1 MKKLIS
7 AILISAIFAVATPA
21 IAQTATTPGQIRK
34 GAAKER
40 LAQRR
45 EITSERIDNLK
56 ERIATR
62 EAALKERLAKFKDKQ
77 KAQIIDR
84 IGNTLNNINSNWVEH
99 ANRFLVNLTRILDRL
114 QEKVNA
120 QATSGKDATSTNS
133 AIANAKAKI
142 ASASAAVA
150 SQSAKEYTVSISS
163 ESAAKAEIKSTR
175 ESFQSDWEKIRRML
189 IDARQAVGK
198 AIETAAT
205 TMGGRSKP

>member
-7 AILISAIFAVATPA
+7 AILISAIFASATPA
-21 IAQTATTPGQIRK
+21 IAQTATTPGQVRRD
-34 GAAKER
+34 AAKER

-45 EITSERIDNLK
+45 EVVSERIGNLK

-62 EAALKERLAKFKDKQ
+62 EAALKERLSRFKDKQ

-84 IGNTLNNINSNWVEH
+84 IGSVLNNINSNWVEH
-99 ANRFLVNLTRILDRL
+99 ANRFLANLTRILDRL
-114 QEKVNA
+114 QEKVNSEA
-120 QATSGKDATSTNS
+120 ATGDNATSANA

-150 SQSAKEYTVSISS
+150 SQSAMEYTVSISS

-175 ESFQSDWEKIRRML
+175 ESFHSDWEKIRRML

-205 TMGGRSKP
+205 TLGGRNTQ